1 MGITFSAPSMMEYAS
16 HVDSHKGKQGQKA
29 SLVLQGNSSKG
40 VKTQMETQMMS
51 QIKSLMETQVKSNQ
65 LVQQQLMQQ
74 ALKQQAILQQQLLM
88 KKQQNLQQK
97 CPETN
102 CAYKGAIKQDLKV

>member
-1 MGITFSAPSMMEYAS
+1 MMEYAS

-29 SLVLQGNSSKG
+29 SLQGNSSNR
-40 VKTQMETQMMS
+40 VKTQPMETQMMS
-51 QIKSLMETQVKSNQ
+51 QIKTLVATQVKSNQ

-74 ALKQQAILQQQLLM
+74 ALKQQALMQQQLLM

-102 CAYKGAIKQDLKV
+102 CAYKGANRQELEV